1 MHPASIA
8 IAFALMFGAMP
19 AFAQAVPSFGSCDA
33 SAIQKGIG
41 EDSTSYKPFMLTC
54 LSDPP
59 SGVIAA
65 TALRINKSWD
75 ECEQLAMTRGI
86 VVNERRSTPGYR
98 SPWKQFMDAC
108 MEGQIH

>member
-1 MHPASIA
+1 MRLASIA
-8 IAFALMFGAMP
+8 MALAFTVVAMP
-19 AFAQAVPSFGSCDA
+19 AFAAEEQSFGSCDA

-41 EDSTSYKPFMLTC
+41 EDTAAYKPFMVTC
-54 LSDPP
+54 LADPP

-65 TALRINKSWD
+65 AVQRISRSWD

-86 VVNERRSTPGYR
+86 VVNERRSVSEGR

-108 MEGQIH
+108 MEGQVR

>member
-1 MHPASIA
+1 MRLASIA
-8 IAFALMFGAMP
+8 IALAFTVVAMP
-19 AFAQAVPSFGSCDA
+19 AFAQSFGSCDA

-41 EDSTSYKPFMLTC
+41 EDTAAYKPFMVTC
-54 LSDPP
+54 LADPP

-65 TALRINKSWD
+65 AVQRFSRSWD

-86 VVNERRSTPGYR
+86 VVNERRSVSEGR

-108 MEGQIH
+108 MEGQVR

>member
-1 MHPASIA
+1 MRLASIG
-8 IAFALMFGAMP
+8 IALVFTVVAMP
-19 AFAQAVPSFGSCDA
+19 AFAQEVPSFGSCDA

-41 EDSTSYKPFMLTC
+41 EGSAAYKRFMMTC

-65 TALRINKSWD
+65 AALRITKSWD
-75 ECEQLAMTRGI
+75 ECEQLAMARGV

-108 MEGQIH
+108 MEGQVH